1 MKFAGRTALAVAI
14 LAVSAMPALAETR
27 EYVRE
32 GGQVIKVSWDSGK
45 LYCTRESDGFEM
57 CHGMSQA
64 SPGVWKGP
72 KMKHPDMP
80 GFMTFKGTVTI
91 ASDKLKIEGCMLGGS
106 VCDTEIWTRKP

>member
-1 MKFAGRTALAVAI
+1 MKSGMKAVIAAAGLS
-14 LAVSAMPALAETR
+14 LLAMPAVAETR
-27 EYVRE
+27 EYLRE
-32 GGQVIKVSWDSGK
+32 GDQVIKVSWDSGK

-80 GFMTFKGTVTI
+80 GFMTFKGTVVI
-91 ASDKLKIEGCMLGGS
+91 SKDKLKIEGCMLGGS
-106 VCDTEIWTRKP
+106 VCDSEVWTRKQ